1 MSEFNKGG
9 YFMRFQFFLMVLKE
23 KLSTEVPGCSIT
35 DALIICGYRGKSSR
49 SSVVLIHKTIF

>member
-9 YFMRFQFFLMVLKE
+9 YFMRFQFFLIVLKE
-23 KLSTEVPGCSIT
+23 KLSTEVPGYSII

-49 SSVVLIHKTIF
+49 SSVV